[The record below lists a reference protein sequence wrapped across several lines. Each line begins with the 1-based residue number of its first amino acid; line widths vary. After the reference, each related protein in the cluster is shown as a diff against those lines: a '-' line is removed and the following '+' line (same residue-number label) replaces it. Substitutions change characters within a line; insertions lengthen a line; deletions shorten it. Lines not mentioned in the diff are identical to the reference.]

1 MGRKILKFF
10 KKKVTEIRSDR
21 LYVVILKSIKMLAA
35 TLMGQQTRCL
45 QGLGR
50 QVLSPNSNKV
60 PKNSLVPSQYL
71 ATTAINN
78 HGSGDHVKMW
88 SAERLVSVVQI
99 PGLIVAFFCTVAVLH
114 SHWGLEAIVVDYIR
128 PSLFGGSTLIPNMAQ
143 SAVWLLSLATL
154 AGLYYFNY
162 TDVGIVN

>member
-1 MGRKILKFF
+1 M
-10 KKKVTEIRSDR
+10 TEIRSDR

-35 TLMGQQTRCL
+35 TLMRQQSRCL

-60 PKNSLVPSQYL
+60 PKNSLIPSQYL
-71 ATTAINN
+71 ATTAVNN

-99 PGLIVAFFCTVAVLH
+99 PGLIVPFLWTTPATDALFCTVAVLH
-114 SHWGLEAIVVDYIR
+114 SHWGKYLDYDTTREGIIEIVR
-128 PSLFGGSTLIPNMAQ
+128 PGKKGFG
-143 SAVWLLSLATL
+143 
-154 AGLYYFNY
+154 
-162 TDVGIVN
+162 

>member
-1 MGRKILKFF
+1 
-10 KKKVTEIRSDR
+10 
-21 LYVVILKSIKMLAA
+21 MLAA
-35 TLMGQQTRCL
+35 TLMRQQSRCL

-88 SAERLVSVVQI
+88 SAERLVSVAQI
-99 PGLIVAFFCTVAVLH
+99 PGLIVPFLWTTPATDALFCTVAVLH

-143 SAVWLLSLATL
+143 SAVWILSLATL

-162 TDVGIVN
+162 TDVGIVNAMKMFWNAV